1 MTAEHDF
8 DPIDESRR
16 QWVAHGWEDVAD
28 GMTLVTSLMRAHQIM
43 LARVDA
49 VLRPLGVTFARY
61 ELLML
66 LTFSRT
72 GSLPMS
78 RVSERLQ
85 VHPTSITNG
94 VDRLEKA
101 GLVRRLRHP
110 RDGRTTLVEITEAGS
125 ELAERATN
133 GLNSEVFASPGLPT
147 DDLATVLRILADLR
161 RAPESRL

>member
-1 MTAEHDF
+1 MTGEHHI

-16 QWVAHGWEDVAD
+16 QWVAHGWDDVAD

-43 LARVDA
+43 LARVDS

-66 LTFSRT
+66 LKFSRT
-72 GSLPMS
+72 GALPMS
-78 RVSERLQ
+78 KVSERLQ

-101 GLVRRLRHP
+101 GLVRRRRHP
-110 RDGRTTLVEITEAGS
+110 RDGRTTLVEITESGND
-125 ELAERATN
+125 LAQRATD
-133 GLNSEVFASPGLPT
+133 GLNSAVFASPGLPGN
-147 DDLATVLRILADLR
+147 DLKTVLDLLGDLR
-161 RAPESRL
+161 RAPESSQ